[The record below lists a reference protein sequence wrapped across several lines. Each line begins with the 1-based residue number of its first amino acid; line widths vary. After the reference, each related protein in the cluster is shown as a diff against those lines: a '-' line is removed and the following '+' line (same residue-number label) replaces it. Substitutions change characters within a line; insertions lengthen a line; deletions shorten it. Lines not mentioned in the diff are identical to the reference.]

1 MCITG
6 FAVCSWH
13 TKKLQIPVVCRAGA
27 KPRWAS
33 LVPMHQGK
41 KITH

>member
-1 MCITG
+1 MG
-6 FAVCSWH
+6 
-13 TKKLQIPVVCRAGA
+13 LEQQISKAKNQDQVLVLAGA

-41 KITH
+41 HFFTTN